1 MSPTAPSSTPPSAAV
16 YWRRRLF
23 TIGLVLA
30 LALIGVNLVRGG
42 SDPVAGVRASTAS
55 SSTDGS
61 AGDPAVGPS
70 PDTTTKAGKG
80 KRKGKRAKSA
90 ATALEPSVVLPTSP
104 VLVEP
109 DGECLD
115 EDVVITPTVTDAVA
129 GQSVTIVLKLR
140 TRTAAACTWEVSA
153 ESLAVKV
160 SVGSDEVWAS
170 RHCPAQ
176 VPERTV
182 VVRQAVTSTYQMRW
196 NTRRSDVDCPGLTEY
211 AAPGEYRVSAA
222 PLGGDADFV
231 IFDLALP
238 PTPTPT
244 PTPTPEPEKK
254 KQGEKKKQQGEKK
267 KQQGETKKQRN
278 RG

>member
-1 MSPTAPSSTPPSAAV
+1 MSPTAPTRTPPSAAV

-42 SDPVAGVRASTAS
+42 SEPVAGVRASTAS
-55 SSTDGS
+55 ATSDEADGAAS
-61 AGDPAVGPS
+61 VGPS
-70 PDTTTKAGKG
+70 ASATTKTGKG
-80 KRKGKRAKSA
+80 KRKRKKA
-90 ATALEPSVVLPTSP
+90 AAAAVQPSVVLPTAP

-109 DGECLD
+109 DGECAD
-115 EDVVITPTVTDAVA
+115 DDVMITPTVQDAVA
-129 GQSVTIVLKLR
+129 GRSATIVLKLR
-140 TRTAAACTWEVSA
+140 TRTAAACTWAVSA
-153 ESLAVKV
+153 DTLAVKV
-160 SVGSDEVWAS
+160 SVGTDEVWAS

-182 VVRQAVTSTYQMRW
+182 VVRQAVTSTYEMRW
-196 NTRRSDVDCPGLTEY
+196 NTRRSDDECPGLTEY

-231 IFDLALP
+231 IFELVLP
-238 PTPTPT
+238 PTPTPA
-244 PTPTPEPEKK
+244 PTPAPEP
-254 KQGEKKKQQGEKK
+254 EKKKQQGEKK
-267 KQQGETKKQRN
+267 KQPN